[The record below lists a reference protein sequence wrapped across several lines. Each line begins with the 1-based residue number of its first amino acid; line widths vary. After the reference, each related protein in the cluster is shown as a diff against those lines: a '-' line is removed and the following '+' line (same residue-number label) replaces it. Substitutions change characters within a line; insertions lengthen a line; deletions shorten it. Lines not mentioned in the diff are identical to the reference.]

1 MGFSENRGVLY
12 LGVLIISY
20 YLEYYTR
27 VPIFGNSHVASFYDF
42 IDGIDLDT
50 IGALIIRTG
59 FWGALYFK
67 YNKEP
72 PKIV

>member
-1 MGFSENRGVLY
+1 M
-12 LGVLIISY
+12 GVLIISY
-20 YLEYYTR
+20 YLEDYTR
-27 VPIFGNSHVASFYDF
+27 VPYFWKLPCRLFYDF

-72 PKIV
+72 PK